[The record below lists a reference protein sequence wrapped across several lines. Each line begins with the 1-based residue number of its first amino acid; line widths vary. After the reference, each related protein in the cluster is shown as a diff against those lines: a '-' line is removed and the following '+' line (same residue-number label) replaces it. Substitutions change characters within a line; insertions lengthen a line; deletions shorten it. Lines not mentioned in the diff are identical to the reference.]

1 MGESLTPKLVGARV
15 RRIEDRRL
23 LMGQGA
29 YVDDYHPP
37 GLLYAAF
44 LRSFHA
50 HALIT
55 RLDPSLALALP
66 QTS

>member
-1 MGESLTPKLVGARV
+1 
-15 RRIEDRRL
+15 
-23 LMGQGA
+23 MGQGA

-66 QTS
+66 GVVAVVTGEELVDCSINS